1 MPTATKAPPRKTREE
16 LKGRKL
22 IKCPHCGELLMDLD
36 RNDKV
41 DLFCI
46 SARKRTTVRWE
57 RVTQCG
63 VCNGKVGY
71 NLIKPTAST

>member
-1 MPTATKAPPRKTREE
+1 MPTATKDPPKKTREE

-46 SARKRTTVRWE
+46 SARKRTTVR
-57 RVTQCG
+57 
-63 VCNGKVGY
+63 
-71 NLIKPTAST
+71 